1 MKRLVRSVALAA
13 TLALV
18 AVAAR
23 AVDATPTPATVPTPA
38 ASATPA
44 EPVAPAAT
52 PAPAATA
59 APAATP
65 APAATA
71 APAATPAP
79 AAAAAP
85 AATQQPL
92 DVAALAIFGA
102 FVILTLGITY
112 WAAMRT
118 RSAKDFYAAG
128 GGITGL
134 QNGLAIAGDY
144 MSAASFL
151 GISALVFSFG
161 YYGLIYSIGFLVG
174 WPIIMFLMA
183 EPLRNLG
190 RFTFADV
197 ASYRL
202 QATPIRAM
210 AATGT
215 LVTVMF
221 YLIAQMVGA
230 GQLIQLLFGLP
241 YLWAVIFVGIMMIIY
256 VTFGGMIATTWVQI
270 IKAGLLLVG
279 ATLMSVLVL
288 AQFGFDFNALVAK
301 AIAVH
306 PKHDAIMLRGAQ
318 VANPI
323 SAISLGMALMFG
335 TAGLPH
341 ILMRFFTVGNAKE
354 ARKSVFWAT
363 TFIGYFYILTF
374 IIGFGAIILVGPNPI
389 YHDAAGG
396 LLGGG
401 NMPAIHLAHAVGGD
415 LMKGFIAAVAFA
427 TILAVVSGL
436 TLSGAS
442 AVSHD
447 LYASVFRHGR
457 VDEAAETRAA
467 RITTVVLGIV
477 AIALGVI
484 FEKVNV
490 AFMVGLAFAVAASA
504 NFPVLL
510 LSMTWKNLTTRGAFI
525 GGFAGLISAV
535 VLTIFSPGIWEAVL
549 GNPKGSAF
557 FIYASPAIFTMPLA
571 FLCCWVFS
579 ITDNSPA
586 AARERKAFEGQ
597 YVRSQTGIG
606 AEGAA
611 AH

>member
-1 MKRLVRSVALAA
+1 MSRKFALAA
-13 TLALV
+13 PLLAL
-18 AVAAR
+18 AGPAFAAGPIE
-23 AVDATPTPATVPTPA
+23 AG
-38 ASATPA
+38 
-44 EPVAPAAT
+44 
-52 PAPAATA
+52 
-59 APAATP
+59 
-65 APAATA
+65 
-71 APAATPAP
+71 
-79 AAAAAP
+79 
-85 AATQQPL
+85 TQQ
-92 DVAALAIFGA
+92 ATNWTAIIIFAA
-102 FVILTLGITY
+102 FVLLTLGITY
-112 WAAMRT
+112 WAAQRT
-118 RSAKDFYAAG
+118 RTAKDFYAAG
-128 GGITGL
+128 GGVSGL

-151 GISALVFSFG
+151 GITALVYTGG

-202 QATPIRAM
+202 AATPIRAM

-215 LVTVMF
+215 LVTVAF

-241 YLWAVIFVGIMMIIY
+241 YLYAVVVVGVLMIIY
-256 VTFGGMIATTWVQI
+256 VTFGGMIATTWVQL
-270 IKAGLLLVG
+270 IKACLLLG
-279 ATLMSVLVL
+279 GSTLISILVL
-288 AQFGFDFNALVAK
+288 AQFGFDFNALIAK
-301 AIAVH
+301 AVELH
-306 PKHDAIMLRGAQ
+306 SKHDAILSPGPA

-323 SAISLGMALMFG
+323 NAFSLGIALMFG

-341 ILMRFFTVGNAKE
+341 ILMRFFTVSNAKE

-374 IIGFGAIILVGPNPI
+374 IIGFGAIVLVLPNGI
-389 YHDAAGG
+389 YHDGGDVAKG
-396 LLGGG
+396 LLGGA

-447 LYASVFRHGR
+447 LYASVIRRGNVEEGTEIR
-457 VDEAAETRAA
+457 VS
-467 RITTVVLGIV
+467 RITTLVLGVV
-477 AIALGVI
+477 AIILGVL
-484 FEKVNV
+484 FEKINV

-510 LSMTWKNLTTRGAFI
+510 LSMLWKGLTTRGAVL
-525 GGFAGLISAV
+525 GGFIGLISAV
-535 VLTIFSPGIWEAVL
+535 GLTVVSPAIWELVL
-549 GNPKGSAF
+549 GNPKGSAWF
-557 FIYASPAIFTMPLA
+557 PYVSPALFTMPLS
-571 FLCCWVFS
+571 FLCCYVFS
-579 ITDNSPA
+579 VTDKSA
-586 AARERKAFEGQ
+586 RGAREQAAYEAQ

-606 AEGAA
+606 IDAAA